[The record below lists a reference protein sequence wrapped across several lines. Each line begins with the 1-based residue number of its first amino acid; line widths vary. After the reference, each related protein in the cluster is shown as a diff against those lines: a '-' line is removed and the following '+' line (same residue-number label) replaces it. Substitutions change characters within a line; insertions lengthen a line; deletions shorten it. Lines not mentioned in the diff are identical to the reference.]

1 MNKRGFPT
9 AILLLVLIFPV
20 SSQEEADPVWLMYH
34 TAVLQMEQGEYG
46 EALRLFNILLERK
59 AIYPEVEMAL
69 GDIFLIEGETA
80 LAERHYLKAYNQ
92 KTYLEIPD
100 DSYTILYRL
109 ANLYQME
116 LSYVEWANSLDRILK
131 ENQQYYEDIFGRNQ
145 DSFLKVFRESGFFR
159 LLQLYRVDHPAVG
172 RAHSGL
178 GEFHY
183 RTGRYEPEALV
194 HYLFALIAIFS
205 EAIDALLDYDSGYR
219 FDSLE
224 NLLKALQR
232 RDRIREYLVEERLYE
247 NLYYLAASA
256 SAAGYEEQARDLW
269 QSLLVMDDAGRFST
283 LAEKQ
288 LASPWVDPLY
298 SLDAPPDVR

>member
-1 MNKRGFPT
+1 M
-9 AILLLVLIFPV
+9 
-20 SSQEEADPVWLMYH
+20 
-34 TAVLQMEQGEYG
+34 
-46 EALRLFNILLERK
+46 
-59 AIYPEVEMAL
+59 
-69 GDIFLIEGETA
+69 
-80 LAERHYLKAYNQ
+80 
-92 KTYLEIPD
+92 
-100 DSYTILYRL
+100 
-109 ANLYQME
+109 
-116 LSYVEWANSLDRILK
+116 
-131 ENQQYYEDIFGRNQ
+131 
-145 DSFLKVFRESGFFR
+145 
-159 LLQLYRVDHPAVG
+159 DHPAVG